1 MNWLNRL
8 LHKPSTEH
16 FGSKLNASLG
26 FWPSKLT
33 LYKQAFSHSSIDQPK
48 YGNNE
53 RLEFLGDSI
62 LGNVITEYLY
72 HNLPTKNEGV
82 LTDIRSKM
90 VSRRTL
96 NKLAKKFNI
105 EEFVETNLNGKI
117 PASILGNTFEA
128 LIAAIYL
135 DKGEMFCKKFIIQEI
150 ILKHFSLEQLEK
162 EISSYKKHFIH
173 WTQKNS
179 KDFFFK
185 LLDESGESHKKNF
198 EIAIVLEGET
208 IAKAKSSSKKKAEEE
223 ASRIACESLNI

>member
-8 LHKPSTEH
+8 IQKPSSEH

-26 FWPSKLT
+26 LLPTKAT
-33 LYKQAFSHSSIDQPK
+33 IYQQAFSHSSIDHPK

-72 HNLPTKNEGV
+72 HKLPTKNEGV

-90 VSRRTL
+90 VSRKTL

-135 DKGEMFCKKFIIQEI
+135 DKGEIFCKKFIIQEI

-179 KDFFFK
+179 KDFVFK
-185 LLDESGESHKKNF
+185 LLDESGE
-198 EIAIVLEGET
+198 
-208 IAKAKSSSKKKAEEE
+208 
-223 ASRIACESLNI
+223 

>member
-8 LHKPSTEH
+8 LHKPSSEH
-16 FGSKLNASLG
+16 FSSKLNASLG
-26 FWPSKLT
+26 FWPIKTT

-62 LGNVITEYLY
+62 LGNVITEYLF
-72 HNLPTKNEGV
+72 HNLPSKNEGV

-135 DKGEMFCKKFIIQEI
+135 DKGEIFCKKFIIQEI

-179 KDFFFK
+179 KEFFFK

>member
-8 LHKPSTEH
+8 IQKPSSEH

-26 FWPSKLT
+26 FWPTKT
-33 LYKQAFSHSSIDQPK
+33 TIYQQAFSHSSIDHPK

-72 HNLPTKNEGV
+72 HNLPSKNEGV

-135 DKGEMFCKKFIIQEI
+135 DKGEIFCKKFIIQEI
-150 ILKHFSLEQLEK
+150 ILKHFLMELNYLKKSTVKKPHWKIILKRQL
-162 EISSYKKHFIH
+162 
-173 WTQKNS
+173 
-179 KDFFFK
+179 
-185 LLDESGESHKKNF
+185 
-198 EIAIVLEGET
+198 
-208 IAKAKSSSKKKAEEE
+208 
-223 ASRIACESLNI
+223 

>member
-8 LHKPSTEH
+8 IQKPSSEH
-16 FGSKLNASLG
+16 FDSKLNASLG
-26 FWPSKLT
+26 FWPTKT
-33 LYKQAFSHSSIDQPK
+33 TIYQQAFSHSSIDQPK

-135 DKGEMFCKKFIIQEI
+135 DKGEIFCKKFIIQEI

-179 KDFFFK
+179 KSFVFK

-208 IAKAKSSSKKKAEEE
+208 IAKAMSSSKKKAEEE
-223 ASRIACESLNI
+223 ASKIACESLNI